1 MKELKCPN
9 CGSVFTVSEDDYA
22 AIAGQVKNAEFD
34 EEVKRRMAELQEKF
48 AALEAAS
55 EAKTR
60 ETVQKRLAEKDV
72 ELSQKDAQIA
82 RLAEQVKSIASAT
95 QLELNGKLSQKDVEI
110 AQLKA
115 QLLRHDQQVQVAVLS
130 ERDKAK
136 DILQAK
142 DSEIALLKTNAANE
156 KNAALMR
163 EQNMRDNYERELHR
177 KDEMIDYYKDMKAR
191 LSTKMV
197 GESLEVHCSTQFNS
211 MMRPVFPNAYFE
223 KDNDASGGSKGDFIF
238 RDYEE
243 GFEYISIMFEMKNE
257 MDTTATKHK
266 NEDFLK
272 KLDEDRKAK
281 KCEYAVLVSLLE
293 PDSELYNAGIVDV
306 SHRYPKMY
314 VIRPQFFIPMIT
326 LLVQTSKKSIE
337 LQMQLE
343 LARQQSV
350 DVSHFEENLNDFK
363 DKFSR
368 NYRLASERFT
378 KAIEEIDKT
387 IEHLQKVKNALVGS
401 ENNLRLANKKAEDL
415 TIKSLTRGNKTMQEK
430 FAAVK
435 TLPATTAHDVDVE
448 DSSSD

>member
-115 QLLRHDQQVQVAVLS
+115 QLMRHDQQVQVAVLS

-142 DSEIALLKTNAANE
+142 DSEIALLKTNAE
-156 KNAALMR
+156 KKKNAALMR

-314 VIRPQFFIPMIT
+314 VIRPQF
-326 LLVQTSKKSIE
+326 
-337 LQMQLE
+337 
-343 LARQQSV
+343 
-350 DVSHFEENLNDFK
+350 
-363 DKFSR
+363 
-368 NYRLASERFT
+368 
-378 KAIEEIDKT
+378 
-387 IEHLQKVKNALVGS
+387 
-401 ENNLRLANKKAEDL
+401 
-415 TIKSLTRGNKTMQEK
+415 
-430 FAAVK
+430 
-435 TLPATTAHDVDVE
+435 
-448 DSSSD
+448 SSP